1 MSTTDMAMTYVGR
14 TYPRCCWDRQRLS
27 HIFMDTVYDYE
38 SKLLIVIKMRTSF
51 NRYFEFWRVFYV
63 NFLFLDIK
71 FVSPYICPTF
81 AVHIICGSLSI
92 FGQKTARKVGRG
104 SE

>member
-1 MSTTDMAMTYVGR
+1 MHTAIASFGARDTMST
-14 TYPRCCWDRQRLS
+14 LS

-63 NFLFLDIK
+63 EFLF
-71 FVSPYICPTF
+71 P
-81 AVHIICGSLSI
+81 
-92 FGQKTARKVGRG
+92 
-104 SE
+104 